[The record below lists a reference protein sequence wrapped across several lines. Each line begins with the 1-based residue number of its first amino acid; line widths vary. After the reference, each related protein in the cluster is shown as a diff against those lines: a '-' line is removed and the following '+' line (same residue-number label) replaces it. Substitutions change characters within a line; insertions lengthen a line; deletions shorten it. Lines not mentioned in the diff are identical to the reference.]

1 MGINATHR
9 KSRSTSFCRVFQV
22 SELCFDQS
30 RPKVPAA
37 SSLYKTALVVSMCP
51 NHLSSQPRLSAT
63 FRGPE
68 ARCSGFPQGGSR
80 RGASLTAGSHF
91 RGVAA
96 PLRGSSGGKVGPTRW
111 PAAVLQFSVSGIF
124 FPLPSF
130 LILTMFLQDE
140 AGSRVGVRPEWERGG
155 HVRGPA
161 AVLLVAHSATPS

>member
-1 MGINATHR
+1 MIDIARH
-9 KSRSTSFCRVFQV
+9 KLRVEFFSDLQLL
-22 SELCFDQS
+22 ELCFDQS

-63 FRGPE
+63 FRGLE

-96 PLRGSSGGKVGPTRW
+96 PLRGSAGGKVGPTGW
-111 PAAVLQFSVSGIF
+111 LAAVLQFLVSDVSS
-124 FPLPSF
+124 PLLSF
-130 LILTMFLQDE
+130 LY
-140 AGSRVGVRPEWERGG
+140 
-155 HVRGPA
+155 
-161 AVLLVAHSATPS
+161 